1 MPLDQQALIA
11 QLKDS
16 NPRFAALY
24 LKHHQL
30 NNEIAELE
38 GPNGAGYNDNVVRL
52 KKEKLHVKDEMQRI
66 LAECQSVSP
75 LSDNALSRALSYVS
89 FPFAP

>member
-52 KKEKLHVKDEMQRI
+52 KKEKLHVKEEMQRI
-66 LAECQSVSP
+66 LTECQ
-75 LSDNALSRALSYVS
+75 
-89 FPFAP
+89 

>member
-16 NPRFAALY
+16 NPRFAALH

-66 LAECQSVSP
+66 LAEC
-75 LSDNALSRALSYVS
+75 L
-89 FPFAP
+89 

>member
-24 LKHHQL
+24 LKTSS
-30 NNEIAELE
+30 
-38 GPNGAGYNDNVVRL
+38 
-52 KKEKLHVKDEMQRI
+52 VK
-66 LAECQSVSP
+66 
-75 LSDNALSRALSYVS
+75 
-89 FPFAP
+89 